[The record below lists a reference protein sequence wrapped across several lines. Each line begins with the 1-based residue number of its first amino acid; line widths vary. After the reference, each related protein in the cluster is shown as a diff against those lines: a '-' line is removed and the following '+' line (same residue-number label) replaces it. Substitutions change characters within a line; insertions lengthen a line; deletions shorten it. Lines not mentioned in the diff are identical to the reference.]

1 MKKLFLLLGI
11 ILTAI
16 SINFSVADDF
26 DSINNINAFQKQKL
40 MRIKFEFTQKN
51 NALNARISDYN
62 NKISRIEQDTEK
74 TPEQISLLKDAYERS
89 LKTLQEKQKI
99 LERET
104 DEQYKSVFTESQ
116 YLQYKKQSN

>member
-1 MKKLFLLLGI
+1 
-11 ILTAI
+11 
-16 SINFSVADDF
+16 
-26 DSINNINAFQKQKL
+26 

-51 NALNARISDYN
+51 NALNARISDYD